1 MPAIVPCCA
10 APACTCGAPTPGL
23 ENGIAGV
30 PPVSPPPP
38 PPPPGAVVDFLALKI
53 AKKLTN
59 NHDLHQDLLHEVIL
73 QILEKDDVVLKT
85 YDDDSIRYYIVAI
98 IRINWNS
105 KTSPFY
111 YKIRREISKYT
122 DLTPIL
128 EIEEDQQQ
136 FEKELIFSI
145 LEVSYTELNFFHK
158 ALMDAYLILG
168 SMNKVSREMEIPLT
182 SVQTYIRQ
190 AKSKIKEDVNKR
202 LKDL

>member
-1 MPAIVPCCA
+1 MKKKIESYI
-10 APACTCGAPTPGL
+10 TRNYYQL
-23 ENGIAGV
+23 
-30 PPVSPPPP
+30 
-38 PPPPGAVVDFLALKI
+38 LKI

>member
-1 MPAIVPCCA
+1 MKKKIESYI
-10 APACTCGAPTPGL
+10 TRNYYQL
-23 ENGIAGV
+23 
-30 PPVSPPPP
+30 
-38 PPPPGAVVDFLALKI
+38 LKI

-158 ALMDAYLILG
+158 SLMDMYLILG
-168 SMNKVSREMEIPLT
+168 SMNKVSKEMDIPLT

-190 AKSKIKEDVNKR
+190 AKNQIKEDVNNK
-202 LKDL
+202 LKDI

>member
-1 MPAIVPCCA
+1 M
-10 APACTCGAPTPGL
+10 
-23 ENGIAGV
+23 
-30 PPVSPPPP
+30 
-38 PPPPGAVVDFLALKI
+38 
-53 AKKLTN
+53 
-59 NHDLHQDLLHEVIL
+59 
-73 QILEKDDVVLKT
+73 VLKT

-158 ALMDAYLILG
+158 SLMDMYLILG
-168 SMNKVSREMEIPLT
+168 SMNKVSKEMDIPLT

-190 AKSKIKEDVNKR
+190 AKNQIKEDVNNK
-202 LKDL
+202 LKDI

>member
-1 MPAIVPCCA
+1 MKKKIESYI
-10 APACTCGAPTPGL
+10 TRNYYQL
-23 ENGIAGV
+23 
-30 PPVSPPPP
+30 
-38 PPPPGAVVDFLALKI
+38 LKI

-105 KTSPFY
+105 KTSPLY